1 MPGRRQINQNIGAD
15 REPLRHGPARGDRM
29 SLIDPQDL
37 EDVKF
42 GQTARRARISALSS
56 RRFIRFD
63 RSVRP
68 AEAAIEESLSSA
80 LLAAD
85 TELEHILREVEQISK
100 SLKAEAPDSQ
110 TLRVAQHPAVWGAVK
125 QTLLERELRRLA
137 LTDDLTCLYNRRGF
151 FAVATQLLKLSRRKG
166 QPLLLFYADV
176 DNLKQINDTFGHQ
189 TGDLALIRVA
199 DALEHS
205 FRDAD
210 AVARIGGDEF
220 VVMSL
225 EASNRVE
232 GILLRRL
239 ERNLRKASSSETR
252 YKLSLSVGVARF
264 DPKQP
269 VSLGELISAAD
280 QAMYE
285 QKRKRS
291 GSGES
296 QRQTGQAEESCEE
309 PLIVAKES

>member
-1 MPGRRQINQNIGAD
+1 MTTIDGPTGALKQ
-15 REPLRHGPARGDRM
+15 RPERGDIM

-37 EDVKF
+37 EDVEF
-42 GQTARRARISALSS
+42 GQTARRARISPLSN
-56 RRFIRFD
+56 RRFIRSD

-100 SLKAEAPDSQ
+100 GLKADAPDSK

-151 FAVATQLLKLSRRKG
+151 FAVATQLLKLSRRKV

-176 DNLKQINDTFGHQ
+176 DNLKQVNDAFGHQ
-189 TGDLALIRVA
+189 TGDLALVRVA

-239 ERNLRKASSSETR
+239 ERNLRKAGSSETR

-269 VSLGELISAAD
+269 VSLGELISLAD

-291 GSGES
+291 GSWQS
-296 QRQTGQAEESCEE
+296 QRQTVRREESCEE
-309 PLIVAKES
+309 PLIITKES